1 MTPFRQIDV
10 ADRSTVFPYIYYAA
24 EPICDI
30 SFANLYGWAVQYETS
45 WAIGGTQTLVI
56 RFRSPRR
63 DHPVYLCP
71 FCRDDKSWTMTIK
84 ELMEIS
90 EREAY
95 PLVFMGVTSGCKE
108 RLEKLFPDEFVHI
121 QDDDYIDYVYLR
133 DKLARLNGKK
143 LQSKRNH
150 INRFEAT
157 YPDYRY
163 LPITTDD
170 LERVA
175 HFADEW
181 LAHAEATGEPDPS
194 LHMERRVIQRF
205 LDNYEALEMRGGMI
219 EIGGEIVAFT
229 LGSPIT
235 EDTFD
240 VHIEKARTDI
250 DGAYTIINR
259 EFARSIPEQYTYVN
273 REEDLG
279 LPGLRRAKESYRPEV
294 RLVKH
299 TCVWRRPDWAGE
311 LES

>member
-1 MTPFRQIDV
+1 MTPFRLIDV
-10 ADRSTVFPYIYYAA
+10 ADRPTLFPYIDYAA

-30 SFANLYGWAVQYETS
+30 SFANLYGWALRYETA

-63 DHPVYLCP
+63 SHPVYLCP
-71 FCRDDKSWTMTIK
+71 FCCNDNSWTKTIE

-90 EREAY
+90 EQEDY
-95 PLVFMGVTSGCKE
+95 PLVFMGVTPGCKE
-108 RLEKLFPDEFVHI
+108 RLERLFPNEFVHI

-143 LQSKRNH
+143 LQPKRNH
-150 INRFEAT
+150 INRFVAK
-157 YPDYRY
+157 YPNYRY
-163 LPITTDD
+163 RPITTGD
-170 LERVA
+170 LGRVA
-175 HFADEW
+175 LFADAW
-181 LAHAEATGEPDPS
+181 LEHAEETEGADSS

-205 LDNYEALEMRGGMI
+205 LDNYEPLGMTGGLV
-219 EIGGEIVAFT
+219 EIDGEIVAFT

-235 EDTFD
+235 REVYD
-240 VHIEKARTDI
+240 VHIEKARYDI

-259 EFARSIPEQYTYVN
+259 EFARSIPEQYIYVN

-279 LPGLRRAKESYRPEV
+279 LPGLRQAKESYHPDI

-299 TCVWRRPDWAGE
+299 TCIWRHPE
-311 LES
+311 LEGKSI